1 MQRILLLITTLSA
14 THMALAQITFEQTY
28 GGVAGDFGFS
38 VEQTSDGG
46 YALFGSTW
54 NGTAG
59 SADMYLIKTDAA
71 GVEQWS
77 NNYGAVDMDMGYN
90 ARQTSDGGYILCGM
104 FGTFGTDTLTL
115 VRTDAS
121 GTALWIERY
130 PGSLGRDIGY
140 SVEETS
146 DGGFLVCG
154 FTEGTGTEEDVYV
167 LRTTGNGTLLW
178 ATAVD
183 FGASEVGW
191 CLRRTDDDGCIVVA
205 NSFDAGDPN
214 GEINL
219 LRFDPNGDTL
229 WTRTI
234 LTPGADESHGLAITS
249 DDGLI
254 IAGGIG
260 YPDRDILL
268 VRTDELGNEQWRRTH
283 ATLGDE
289 AARDV
294 QQMDDGGFIVGG
306 RKEDLLTN
314 DIQMHLMRT
323 DADGYME
330 WERTFQQGIFSEA
343 NSLDRTSDGGFVLFG
358 HTTDTLGGFAYTDMY
373 LVKTDGA
380 GYSTVASIADPGG
393 PILVY
398 PNPAADRIRLDAG
411 KAHLTS
417 AVLFDPTGKP
427 VLSETFSATTT
438 AELSLGHLCCGA
450 YVLTATAENGRSTS
464 QALLIM
470 R

>member
-1 MQRILLLITTLSA
+1 M
-14 THMALAQITFEQTY
+14 
-28 GGVAGDFGFS
+28 
-38 VEQTSDGG
+38 
-46 YALFGSTW
+46 
-54 NGTAG
+54 
-59 SADMYLIKTDAA
+59 
-71 GVEQWS
+71 
-77 NNYGAVDMDMGYN
+77 
-90 ARQTSDGGYILCGM
+90 
-104 FGTFGTDTLTL
+104 
-115 VRTDAS
+115 
-121 GTALWIERY
+121 
-130 PGSLGRDIGY
+130 
-140 SVEETS
+140 EETS

-358 HTTDTLGGFAYTDMY
+358 HDRHTGRVRIHGHVLSE
-373 LVKTDGA
+373 DGW
-380 GYSTVASIADPGG
+380 GRILHRCVHRRSRRSD
-393 PILVY
+393 LVY

-450 YVLTATAENGRSTS
+450 YVLTATA
-464 QALLIM
+464 
-470 R
+470 